1 MDAGDLLNTI
11 LVKLMIGCRDW
22 SLDELQF
29 QHNNPDMIE
38 KGLRSY
44 PYNVIAV
51 PADTTLLEHVS
62 INKYSK
68 NVCRTIANTS
78 AVLLSLYYNSDVEG
92 NIAVVYVG
100 QTFMEIGISWVG
112 SGIFESKCT
121 RLVGKNEDMYGACRS
136 AIANSEIDG
145 NLNELN
151 IVYCNEDAKLRD
163 NMDVSIIEKAFGR
176 KALVRTDGA
185 ELCVRGAYIQSGILE
200 GLVKDT
206 LLMESTP
213 FDIYCE
219 YGGGEHILLVE
230 ANTIIPCRKT
240 VKLVVPQNKPINRL
254 FVKEEDRIIAV
265 LPLEKADSK
274 EEVEYKITAEI
285 TSGKECGITVE
296 KL

>member
-68 NVCRTIANTS
+68 NVCRTIVNTT

-100 QTFMEIGISWVG
+100 QTFVEIGIYCVDY
-112 SGIFESKCT
+112 GIFETKFT

-176 KALVRTDGA
+176 KALLRTDGA
-185 ELCVRGAYIQSGILE
+185 ELCVRGAYIQSGVLAGI
-200 GLVKDT
+200 VKDT
-206 LLMESTP
+206 LLMEPTP
-213 FDIYCE
+213 FDIYCD
-219 YGGGEHILLVE
+219 YGGGEHILLVG

-240 VKLVVPQNKPINRL
+240 VKLVSP
-254 FVKEEDRIIAV
+254 
-265 LPLEKADSK
+265 
-274 EEVEYKITAEI
+274 AE
-285 TSGKECGITVE
+285 
-296 KL
+296 